1 MAMIWVERRPRS
13 LHLSRNEKYLF
24 WWLGVGGGWGGLGL
38 GVDDVD
44 DDAAECFLVLF
55 CFVCLFV
62 CDIRNCRM
70 FNKNCSIASL
80 FRLDLSVSCHFLH
93 SESTD

>member
-1 MAMIWVERRPRS
+1 M
-13 LHLSRNEKYLF
+13 HLSRNEKYLF

-55 CFVCLFV
+55 CFVLFCLFV
-62 CDIRNCRM
+62 CM
-70 FNKNCSIASL
+70 
-80 FRLDLSVSCHFLH
+80 
-93 SESTD
+93 